1 MRDKDEELIRYVI
14 SAFETHQQ
22 DERLFLS
29 AWEAFNRITT
39 RLADMEAERDAFS
52 NNVEQCEAENDRL
65 RSRLAEAEA
74 LLEARR
80 IVDRHPVVAAIDA
93 FLRRE
98 P

>member
-1 MRDKDEELIRYVI
+1 MQEEIREALTAAKTFFERIIRPRDRATVI
-14 SAFETHQQ
+14 VFS
-22 DERLFLS
+22 D
-29 AWEAFNRITT
+29 
-39 RLADMEAERDAFS
+39 EAEVRAPFS